1 MWTLQI
7 QDSNGTRTQ
16 TFGVSKVKIGRDAD
30 CDVRLSGWRIGG
42 KHAELFA
49 SNNQGFLRD
58 LGSSSGTLV
67 NGKAATT
74 HGPLKPTDK
83 IQIGGYS
90 FTATWETESARAPAP
105 APARFANPEITS
117 PLDPEP
123 EYQAPHAAPQYAPA
137 HAGSHGAANATQYA
151 PLHAVPHAPSHA
163 PSHVPSHATQYAPP
177 HAVPNAPS
185 HASHAASHAP
195 SHATQYAPSYAASH
209 AAAHGAPHAASHAAP
224 HAPSPR
230 PAPEAARPVQDESFT
245 WRRVLHDRL
254 LESFDVRRVDV
265 HRMGD
270 AELRARTEQLIAELI
285 ERMPE
290 IPKHIDR
297 SVLIGAVRDEAI
309 GLGLLEPLLAD
320 ASVTEIMV
328 NRADEVFVERGGQ
341 LERYPV
347 AFTSDRAVTGIIE
360 RIVAPIGRRID
371 ESSPMVDARLKDGSR
386 VNAVIPPLSLK
397 GPSITIRK
405 FAKKKLGSD
414 DLLRFGSANRE
425 MIEFMRVVV
434 EHRKNVVISGGTGSG
449 KTTLLNILSNF
460 IPRGERIVTIEDAA
474 ELQLHHPNLVSLES
488 RPANIEGKGQIA
500 IRDLVRN
507 SLRMRP
513 DRIVVGECRG
523 GEALDML
530 QAMNTGHDGSLTT
543 AHANNPRDMLAR
555 LETMVLMAGL
565 DLPVSAIREQIASA
579 IDIVV
584 QQTRFSCGTRKVT
597 HICEVT
603 GVESGRIQLQNIFEF
618 RQTGI
623 DANGKTQGHFTG
635 CGFVPEFYESL
646 RRIGVPLD
654 LSIFD
659 PRESVGAVA

>member
-1 MWTLQI
+1 MWTIDL
-7 QDSNGTRTQ
+7 SNGDGASTQLKRT
-16 TFGVSKVKIGRDAD
+16 GSRVRIGRDAD
-30 CDVRLSGWRIGG
+30 SDVRLNGWRVSRR
-42 KHAELFA
+42 HAEIFV
-49 SNNQGFLRD
+49 SNGNAFIRD
-58 LGSSSGTLV
+58 LDSSGGTSV
-67 NGKAATT
+67 NGARVKT
-74 HGPLKPTDK
+74 HGPLLPSDR
-83 IQIGGYS
+83 IEVGAYALQVQWLS
-90 FTATWETESARAPAP
+90 RAAATHH
-105 APARFANPEITS
+105 
-117 PLDPEP
+117 PEP
-123 EYQAPHAAPQYAPA
+123 EATL
-137 HAGSHGAANATQYA
+137 GGAARSVLMQRPCAALTAEEPKTRPVQA
-151 PLHAVPHAPSHA
+151 HAPSQA
-163 PSHVPSHATQYAPP
+163 AREAEPAAAAPP
-177 HAVPNAPS
+177 
-185 HASHAASHAP
+185 
-195 SHATQYAPSYAASH
+195 
-209 AAAHGAPHAASHAAP
+209 
-224 HAPSPR
+224 
-230 PAPEAARPVQDESFT
+230 PADPTFQ
-245 WRRVLHDRL
+245 WRRVLHERL
-254 LESFDVRRVDV
+254 LEAFDVRRVDV
-265 HRMGD
+265 HRMSD
-270 AELRARTEQLIAELI
+270 AELRTRTENLIGELI
-285 ERMPE
+285 ERLPE
-290 IPKHIDR
+290 IPSTIDR
-297 SVLIGAVRDEAI
+297 QALLAAVRDEAI

-320 ASVTEIMV
+320 PSVTEIMV
-328 NRADEVFVERGGQ
+328 NRADEVFVERAGV
-341 LERYPV
+341 LERFPLS
-347 AFTSDRAVTGIIE
+347 FTSDRAVTGIIE

-405 FAKKKLGSD
+405 FAKRKLVAE
-414 DLLRFGSANRE
+414 DLLRFGSASPE
-425 MIEFMRVVV
+425 MVEFMRVAV

-488 RPANIEGKGQIA
+488 RPANIEGKGQVA

-565 DLPVSAIREQIASA
+565 ELPVSAIRDQIASA

-584 QQTRFSCGTRKVT
+584 QQTRFACGTRKIT

-603 GVESGRIQLQNIFEF
+603 GVESGRIQLQDIFEF
-618 RQTGI
+618 RQTGV
-623 DANGKTQGHFTG
+623 DANGKTLGYFTA

-654 LSIFD
+654 LKIFERND
-659 PRESVGAVA
+659 PKAKSA

>member
-1 MWTLQI
+1 MWNI
-7 QDSNGTRTQ
+7 QLRESNGQQSEPR
-16 TFGVSKVKIGRDAD
+16 FAAGKVKIGRDAE
-30 CDVRLSGWRIGG
+30 CDLKLAGWRIGN
-42 KHAELFA
+42 KHAELFV
-49 SNNQGFLRD
+49 SNDQGFLRD
-58 LGSSSGTLV
+58 LGSSAGTQV
-67 NGKAATT
+67 NGKAVTT
-74 HGPLKPTDK
+74 YGPLTSNDK
-83 IQIGGYS
+83 IQVGPHS
-90 FTATWETESARAPAP
+90 LTASWVAAEAKSPAPPAADAHGIAVASAARAPGAAAQAVGAEP
-105 APARFANPEITS
+105 EMPAR
-117 PLDPEP
+117 
-123 EYQAPHAAPQYAPA
+123 PA
-137 HAGSHGAANATQYA
+137 
-151 PLHAVPHAPSHA
+151 
-163 PSHVPSHATQYAPP
+163 
-177 HAVPNAPS
+177 
-185 HASHAASHAP
+185 
-195 SHATQYAPSYAASH
+195 
-209 AAAHGAPHAASHAAP
+209 
-224 HAPSPR
+224 
-230 PAPEAARPVQDESFT
+230 VQDESFT
-245 WRRVLHDRL
+245 WRRLLHDRL
-254 LESFDVRRVDV
+254 LEAFDVRRMDV
-265 HRMGD
+265 HRMAD
-270 AELRARTEQLIAELI
+270 AELRTRAEQLIGELI
-285 ERMPE
+285 ERTPE
-290 IPKHIDR
+290 IPRNIDR
-297 SVLIGAVRDEAI
+297 TALLTAVRDEAI

-328 NRADEVFVERGGQ
+328 NRADEVFVEREGV

-386 VNAVIPPLSLK
+386 VNAVIPPLALK

-405 FAKKKLGSD
+405 FSKRKLDAK
-414 DLLRFGSANRE
+414 DLQRFGSANAA
-425 MIEFMRVVV
+425 MIEFLRVTV

-460 IPRGERIVTIEDAA
+460 IPKSERIVTIEDAA
-474 ELQLHHPNLVSLES
+474 ELQLYHPNLVSLES

-565 DLPVSAIREQIASA
+565 DLPISAIREQIASA

-584 QQTRFSCGTRKVT
+584 QQTRFACGTRKVT

-603 GVESGRIQLQNIFEF
+603 GVESGRIQLQDIFEF
-618 RQTGI
+618 RQTGV
-623 DANGKTQGHFTG
+623 DQAGKTQGHFTG

-654 LSIFD
+654 LGIFER
-659 PRESVGAVA
+659 REPAGEAA

>member
-1 MWTLQI
+1 MWTVHLQG
-7 QDSNGTRTQ
+7 SEPSFST
-16 TFGVSKVKIGRDAD
+16 SKVRIGRDSD
-30 CDVRLSGWRIGG
+30 SDVKLSGWRVGG
-42 KHAELFA
+42 RHAELFV
-49 SNNQGFLRD
+49 SNDQGFLRD
-58 LGSSSGTLV
+58 LGASAGTQV
-67 NGKAATT
+67 NGKPVTT
-74 HGPLKPTDK
+74 HGPLSANDK
-83 IQIGGYS
+83 IQIGPHA
-90 FTATWETESARAPAP
+90 FTAVWVSDQPKSEPAP
-105 APARFANPEITS
+105 ATAVNGTVRPGTVPA
-117 PLDPEP
+117 
-123 EYQAPHAAPQYAPA
+123 AAPAA
-137 HAGSHGAANATQYA
+137 GAASE
-151 PLHAVPHAPSHA
+151 L
-163 PSHVPSHATQYAPP
+163 
-177 HAVPNAPS
+177 
-185 HASHAASHAP
+185 
-195 SHATQYAPSYAASH
+195 
-209 AAAHGAPHAASHAAP
+209 
-224 HAPSPR
+224 
-230 PAPEAARPVQDESFT
+230 AARPTDESFT

-254 LESFDVRRVDV
+254 LEAFDVRRVDV
-265 HRMGD
+265 HRMAD
-270 AELRARTEQLIAELI
+270 AELRSRTEQLIAELI

-290 IPKHIDR
+290 IPPSLDR
-297 SVLIGAVRDEAI
+297 AALIAAVRDEAI

-320 ASVTEIMV
+320 ASITEIMV
-328 NRADEVFVERGGQ
+328 NRADEVFIERGGV
-341 LERYPV
+341 LERYPL

-386 VNAVIPPLSLK
+386 VNAVIAPLALK

-405 FAKKKLGSD
+405 FSKRKLEAT

-425 MIEFMRVVV
+425 LIEFLQVTV

-460 IPRGERIVTIEDAA
+460 IPKGERIVTIEDAA

-488 RPANIEGKGQIA
+488 RPANIEGKGQIT

-555 LETMVLMAGL
+555 LETMVLMAGFE
-565 DLPVSAIREQIASA
+565 LPVTAIREQIASA

-584 QQTRFSCGTRKVT
+584 QQTRFACGTRKVT
-597 HICEVT
+597 HVCEVT

-618 RQTGI
+618 VQTGV
-623 DANGKTQGHFTG
+623 DKDGKTQGYFTG
-635 CGFVPEFYESL
+635 CGFVPEYYEAL

-654 LSIFD
+654 LGIFQ
-659 PRESVGAVA
+659 RRNAEGSLVQ

>member
-1 MWTLQI
+1 MWTIQLQEA
-7 QDSNGTRTQ
+7 NGKPVPSFTA
-16 TFGVSKVKIGRDAD
+16 GKVKIGRDAD
-30 CDVRLSGWRIGG
+30 CDLKLSGWRVGN
-42 KHAELFA
+42 KHAELFV
-49 SNNQGFLRD
+49 SNDQGFLRD
-58 LGSSSGTLV
+58 LGATSAGTLV
-67 NGKAATT
+67 NGKAVTT

-83 IQIGGYS
+83 IQVGPHA
-90 FTATWETESARAPAP
+90 FMATWTPEQAESP
-105 APARFANPEITS
+105 S
-117 PLDPEP
+117 PGAAGGVV
-123 EYQAPHAAPQYAPA
+123 QAPV
-137 HAGSHGAANATQYA
+137 GGA
-151 PLHAVPHAPSHA
+151 VVS
-163 PSHVPSHATQYAPP
+163 
-177 HAVPNAPS
+177 
-185 HASHAASHAP
+185 
-195 SHATQYAPSYAASH
+195 
-209 AAAHGAPHAASHAAP
+209 AAAQRPMAPDLTVRSAA
-224 HAPSPR
+224 
-230 PAPEAARPVQDESFT
+230 QDESFA

-254 LESFDVRRVDV
+254 LEAFDVRRVDV
-265 HRMGD
+265 HRMVDG
-270 AELRARTEQLIAELI
+270 ELRSRTEQLIGELI
-285 ERMPE
+285 EHMPD
-290 IPKHIDR
+290 IPKSIDR
-297 SVLIGAVRDEAI
+297 AALLAAVRDEAI

-320 ASVTEIMV
+320 AAVTEIMV
-328 NRADEVFVERGGQ
+328 NRADEVFVERAGV
-341 LERYPV
+341 LERYPI

-405 FAKKKLGSD
+405 FSKRKLEAQ
-414 DLLRFGSANRE
+414 DLLKFGSASRE
-425 MIEFMRVVV
+425 MIEFMKVMV

-460 IPRGERIVTIEDAA
+460 IPKGERIVTIEDAA

-488 RPANIEGKGQIA
+488 RPANIEGKGQIT

-565 DLPVSAIREQIASA
+565 DLPVSAIREQISSA

-584 QQTRFSCGTRKVT
+584 QQTRFACGTRKVT
-597 HICEVT
+597 HITEVT
-603 GVESGRIQLQNIFEF
+603 GVESGRIQLQDIFEF
-618 RQTGI
+618 KQTGV
-623 DANGKTQGHFTG
+623 DAAGKTQGYFTG

-654 LSIFD
+654 IGIFERHD
-659 PRESVGAVA
+659 LPGGAS